1 MGSYLMVSRGRDP
14 AATAVSEHLRQLA
27 RSNGL
32 AVAELNPCVWL
43 AVGGP
48 RPPSTLA
55 VGPWTLIGDV
65 FNRVSPDLPVTCD
78 DDPHAYERKLLA
90 RFWGRFIGAR
100 CSGDGAVSHLLRDPS
115 GALPCI
121 TWTQHGLTLAA
132 SGMPDWLLQRLRP
145 PWQINFHRLAAALQ
159 DPLSAPGDLP
169 LDGPLEVYPGTDGGT
184 ALIVKVP
191 PPCSGLPWM
200 KPSTAWRPLRHPS
213 PQKSP
218 GASTRASSPQ
228 AWFSG
233 TGTA

>member
-27 RSNGL
+27 RSHG
-32 AVAELNPCVWL
+32 L

-121 TWTQHGLTLAA
+121 
-132 SGMPDWLLQRLRP
+132 
-145 PWQINFHRLAAALQ
+145 I
-159 DPLSAPGDLP
+159 
-169 LDGPLEVYPGTDGGT
+169 DG
-184 ALIVKVP
+184 
-191 PPCSGLPWM
+191 
-200 KPSTAWRPLRHPS
+200 
-213 PQKSP
+213 
-218 GASTRASSPQ
+218 
-228 AWFSG
+228 
-233 TGTA
+233 